1 MSDETGERGGTDA
14 GDATDAAEAGE
25 SGGWITRSS
34 RTLHETPWLRLRQ
47 DHVTLPTGED
57 ITYSWVQQGGY
68 VVVVPLLDDGR
79 VVMEHV
85 YRHTLKRSLLECP
98 SGGLDG
104 EDAITAGR
112 RELEEETGYRA
123 QSWTHLGSFF
133 GSPGSSDERFEVVV
147 ARGLRRDGEIR
158 REPTE
163 QIEVVT
169 FALDELLRRARA
181 GEIEDGPSA
190 LALLL
195 WAAQGERG

>member
-1 MSDETGERGGTDA
+1 VSDEAGGAD
-14 GDATDAAEAGE
+14 EAGRE
-25 SGGWITRSS
+25 RRADGADAVETAGWITRSS
-34 RTLHETPWLRLRQ
+34 RTLVETPWLRLRE
-47 DHVTLPTGED
+47 DRVTLPNGED
-57 ITYSWVQQGGY
+57 ITYTWVQQGGY
-68 VVVVPLLDDGR
+68 VVVVPLLGDDA
-79 VVMEHV
+79 VVMERV
-85 YRHTLKRSLLECP
+85 YRHTLKRTLLECP

-123 QSWTHLGSFF
+123 ASWTRVGYFY

-158 REPTE
+158 REATE

-169 FALDELLRRARA
+169 CARDELLRRVRR
-181 GEIEDGPSA
+181 GEIEDGPTA

-195 WAAQGERG
+195 WAARGEHG